1 MAGGGRGKKS
11 TASERLNK
19 KLQTRHEE
27 KTKAEEEEKKEF
39 AEDFKIEGNEA
50 FKQGNFLGALAKF
63 SEAIACDPKDHVLY
77 SNRSGTNLK
86 LLRTRDAVSDAE
98 QCTALKPDWAKGW
111 SRLGAALLADKQ
123 ALAAVGAYRTGLKLD
138 PANEALQQGLE
149 LAEPAAKAE
158 TDAET
163 QGKEAAKAEEA
174 EGQPKEV
181 EPVIGI
187 DLGTTFSCVGVW
199 GPEGVRILTDEDGMK
214 TVPSYVGW
222 TPAGERLIGHAAKS
236 MAAKHIKSTAFDVKR
251 IIGQRM
257 SDEAVIKE
265 GKRFPFPI
273 VEGEEKK
280 PLVEMET
287 RSGHTQRF
295 APEEISAMILGR
307 MKQIAE
313 KSLGRPI
320 SKAVVTVP
328 AYFNDSQRQ
337 ATKDAGA
344 IAGLQV
350 LRIINEPTA
359 AALAYGLDQKADN
372 DKGSNIL
379 IFDLGGGTFDAT
391 VLNLEGGVFTVLA
404 TGGDTRL
411 GGEDFDN
418 TLVDW
423 LVTEFKGKHQ
433 LELKEARDLSK
444 LKAAAERAKRDLS
457 GGQTAKVELSIGG
470 EEYSVDVARAKFE
483 TLNAVIF
490 NRTLDTVKTV
500 LKDAKLKPENI
511 DDIVLVG
518 GSTRVPKI
526 QELLSEHFGGR
537 QLCRSINPDEAVAYG
552 AAVQA
557 AIVSGQGSDEV
568 QNMLLLDVAP
578 LSLGIEMAGGMMQKL
593 IERNSTIPTN
603 KSQDFTTAEDYQEHV
618 DIQVYEGER
627 TLVKDNNY
635 LGKFTLCDIPPTLRG
650 VPKIKVTFNIDSDG
664 ILEVTAEDMKSHQ
677 KSNIQITNEKG
688 RLSPGQIEAML
699 EEAEKYKE
707 EDELAR
713 GEMIAKEALRAYL
726 LRTKKVLSTI
736 DSGKMLKRD
745 RETLETKL
753 EETQHWMEKGSSK
766 AGKED
771 YEAKQKELE
780 SAMNAVMLHI
790 NRSSTDFWEQQVALA
805 EGEKLIKDGGFFLE
819 SGLNILDLLDD
830 E

>member
-552 AAVQA
+552 AAVQG
-557 AIVSGQGSDEV
+557 AILAGVRHSVCDSIV
-568 QNMLLLDVAP
+568 LVDVTP
-578 LSLGIEMAGGMMQKL
+578 LSLGVEVEGRHM
-593 IERNSTIPTN
+593 STIIPRNTKIPCT
-603 KSQDFTTAEDYQEHV
+603 KSQKYTTTEDYQEAL
-618 DIQVYEGER
+618 DIAIYEGER
-627 TLVKDNNY
+627 PSTKDNHL
-635 LGKFTLCDIPPTLRG
+635 LGEF
-650 VPKIKVTFNIDSDG
+650 KISGIERAKRDQPEIEVTFALDVNG
-664 ILEVTAEDMKSHQ
+664 ILNVAARDKKTGADAQCTINNACKGLSQ
-677 KSNIQITNEKG
+677 KEID
-688 RLSPGQIEAML
+688 RMV
-699 EEAEKYKE
+699 EEAE
-707 EDELAR
+707 R
-713 GEMIAKEALRAYL
+713 FAKEDAELI
-726 LRTKKVLSTI
+726 KKVALKNEIQSLAFDLGEGDKHLSE
-736 DSGKMLKRD
+736 
-745 RETLETKL
+745 ETLDWIDTVDLMTCPMQTL
-753 EETQHWMEKGSSK
+753 E
-766 AGKED
+766 ARRR
-771 YEAKQKELE
+771 ELE
-780 SAMNAVMLHI
+780 AAAA
-790 NRSSTDFWEQQVALA
+790 R
-805 EGEKLIKDGGFFLE
+805 
-819 SGLNILDLLDD
+819 
-830 E
+830 